1 MPLVNISILS
11 GKSPEYIKA
20 VGDGINSAVI
30 ETMGF
35 PLDDRYQIIHQ
46 LDSEQLQ
53 LQGRDGDRVMMHLV
67 MRAGRSNESKQ
78 AFYKKVMEN
87 LAVNPGIPPANVL
100 ITITENHDID
110 WSFRD
115 GVAQFMAYPG
125 VDMTKHKQ
133 TMEAARLLPATPT
146 MTTISGTIVAKTYGQ
161 PKEILL
167 QDYLVG
173 GIVFALIGLVFWSI
187 QQSSKK

>member
-1 MPLVNISILS
+1 MPIVNISILS

-46 LDSEQLQ
+46 LDSECLQ

-78 AFYKKVMEN
+78 AFYKKVVEN
-87 LAVNPGIPPANVL
+87 LAANPGIPPANVM
-100 ITITENHDID
+100 ITISENHDID

-115 GVAQFMAYPG
+115 GLAQF
-125 VDMTKHKQ
+125 
-133 TMEAARLLPATPT
+133 
-146 MTTISGTIVAKTYGQ
+146 IVN
-161 PKEILL
+161 P
-167 QDYLVG
+167 D
-173 GIVFALIGLVFWSI
+173 
-187 QQSSKK
+187 